1 MAKVLPE
8 NRNKNRRAG
17 VIVTKQMNGEWF
29 VLGLRVYGS
38 YDLPKGGAESFETD
52 LAAALRENEEE
63 EGITA
68 LDFRWGLKTTRA
80 RHVTLFIAETFENP
94 TIRPNPETGEYE
106 HHDAVWLTFKEA
118 SMKMHP
124 YLRPTILWAQNIVEE
139 V

>member
-1 MAKVLPE
+1 MTEPLEE
-8 NRNKNRRAG
+8 NRHKNRRAG
-17 VIVTKQMNGEWF
+17 VIVTKQINGEWF

-52 LAAALRENEEE
+52 LTAALRETEEE
-63 EGITA
+63 AGITE
-68 LDFRWGLKTTRA
+68 LDFRWGLKTTMA
-80 RHVTLFIAETFENP
+80 RNVTLFIAETSENP

-106 HHDAVWLTFKEA
+106 HHDATWLTFEEA

-124 YLRPTILWAQNIVEE
+124 YLRPSILWAQNIVEE